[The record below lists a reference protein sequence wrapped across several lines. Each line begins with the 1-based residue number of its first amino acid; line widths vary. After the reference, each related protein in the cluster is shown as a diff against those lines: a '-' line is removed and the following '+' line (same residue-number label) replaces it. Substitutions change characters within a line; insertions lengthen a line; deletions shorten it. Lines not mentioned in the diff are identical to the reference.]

1 MMRMDVVTLI
11 WLYIL
16 GLVRWL
22 LHEAPLQV
30 INFIRSLPTLI
41 PELLKWLWDFI
52 WFNFKPLA
60 QIIVIPG
67 LAFILLF
74 AMIAV
79 WFERKF
85 LARAMLRIGP
95 YYCGKRSGW
104 LQVIADFLKL
114 FFKEFVIPDDVE
126 KALFLAAPV
135 LLPTIP
141 ALAITLIPFDSN
153 WVLFDAGG
161 LSLPV
166 FLAIAGLAPVIP
178 IFAGWAANNKYT
190 IIGSFRTAYLYV
202 SGEIPLVIC
211 AAASALLAGSLDLVD
226 IVEAQKPIWF
236 AIPQFIGFLVFFVG
250 LILEAERTPFD
261 VPTAETELVMGW
273 RTEFSGVLFGF
284 TMMAEYVSFLG
295 WTLLFIVLY
304 LGGYLGPSLFGVPLY
319 DHIFWMLLKLA
330 VIVVIVVLIRTV
342 YPRLRLDQ
350 TLRLG
355 WNYLMPLALLNLF
368 ITIILKWG
376 LMI

>member
-1 MMRMDVVTLI
+1 MDVVTLI

-16 GLVRWL
+16 SLVRWL

-30 INFIRSLPTLI
+30 INFIKSLPTLI

-226 IVEAQKPIWF
+226 IVEAQRPLWF

-261 VPTAETELVMGW
+261 VPTAETELVIGW

-304 LGGYLGPSLFGVPLY
+304 LGGYLGPSLLGVPLY

>member
-1 MMRMDVVTLI
+1 MDVVTLI

-114 FFKEFVIPDDVE
+114 FFKEFVVPDDAE

-178 IFAGWAANNKYT
+178 IFTGWAANNKYT
-190 IIGSFRTAYLYV
+190 IIGSFRTAYLYI

-211 AAASALLAGSLDLVD
+211 AAATALLAGSLDLVD

-236 AIPQFIGFLVFFVG
+236 AIPQFIGFLIFFVG

-284 TMMAEYVSFLG
+284 TMMAEYLSFLG

-330 VIVVIVVLIRTV
+330 VIVVIIVLIRTV

-355 WNYLMPLALLNLF
+355 WNYLMPLSLLNLLM
-368 ITIILKWG
+368 TLILKWG

>member
-1 MMRMDVVTLI
+1 MDVVTLI

-16 GLVRWL
+16 SLVRWL

-30 INFIRSLPTLI
+30 INFIKSLPTLI

-211 AAASALLAGSLDLVD
+211 AAATALLAGSLDLVD
-226 IVEAQKPIWF
+226 IVEAQRPLWF

-261 VPTAETELVMGW
+261 VPTAETELVIGW

-304 LGGYLGPSLFGVPLY
+304 LGGYLGPSLLGVPLY

>member
-1 MMRMDVVTLI
+1 MDVVTLI

-22 LHEAPLQV
+22 LKEAPLQV
-30 INFIRSLPTLI
+30 INFVRSLPTLI

-52 WFNFKPLA
+52 WFNFKPLV

-114 FFKEFVIPDDVE
+114 FFKEFVIPDDAE

-211 AAASALLAGSLDLVD
+211 AAATALLAGSLDLVE
-226 IVEAQKPIWF
+226 IVEAQRPLWF

-261 VPTAETELVMGW
+261 VPTAETELVIGW

-304 LGGYLGPSLFGVPLY
+304 LGGYLGPSLLGVPLY

-330 VIVVIVVLIRTV
+330 VVVVIVVLIRTV

-355 WNYLMPLALLNLF
+355 WNYLMPLSLLNLF
-368 ITIILKWG
+368 LTLILKWG

>member
-1 MMRMDVVTLI
+1 MMDAVTLI

-16 GLVRWL
+16 GLVRWV
-22 LHEAPLQV
+22 LHEAPAPV
-30 INFIRSLPTLI
+30 ISFIRSLPTLI

-114 FFKEFVIPDDVE
+114 FFKEFVVPDDAE

-166 FLAIAGLAPVIP
+166 FLAIASLAPVIP

-202 SGEIPLVIC
+202 SGEIPLVVC
-211 AAASALLAGSLDLVD
+211 AAASALLAGSLDLVE
-226 IVEAQKPIWF
+226 IVEAQRPLWF

-261 VPTAETELVMGW
+261 VPTAETELVIGW

-304 LGGYLGPSLFGVPLY
+304 LGGYLGPSLLGVPLY

-330 VIVVIVVLIRTV
+330 VVVVIVVLIRTV

-355 WNYLMPLALLNLF
+355 WNYLTPLALLNLF
-368 ITIILKWG
+368 LTIILKWG

>member
-1 MMRMDVVTLI
+1 MDVVTLI

-114 FFKEFVIPDDVE
+114 FFKEFVIPDDAE
-126 KALFLAAPV
+126 KVLFLAAPV

-178 IFAGWAANNKYT
+178 IFTGWAANNKYT
-190 IIGSFRTAYLYV
+190 IIGSFRTAYLYI

-211 AAASALLAGSLDLVD
+211 AAATALLAGSLDLVD

-236 AIPQFIGFLVFFVG
+236 AIPQFIGFLIFFVG

-284 TMMAEYVSFLG
+284 TMMAEYLSFLG

-330 VIVVIVVLIRTV
+330 VIVVIIVLIRTV

-355 WNYLMPLALLNLF
+355 WNYLMPLSLLNLLM
-368 ITIILKWG
+368 TLILKWG

>member
-1 MMRMDVVTLI
+1 MDVVTLI

-16 GLVRWL
+16 DMVRWL
-22 LHEAPLQV
+22 LREAPAQIV
-30 INFIRSLPTLI
+30 NFIRNLPSLI

-74 AMIAV
+74 AMIVV

-114 FFKEFVIPDDVE
+114 FFKELVIPDDVE
-126 KALFLAAPV
+126 KALFLISPI

-141 ALAITLIPFDSN
+141 ALAIALIPFDSN

-211 AAASALLAGSLDLVD
+211 AAATALLAGSLDLVD
-226 IVEAQKPIWF
+226 IVEAQKPLWF
-236 AIPQFIGFLVFFVG
+236 AVPQFIGFLVFFVG

-261 VPTAETELVMGW
+261 VPTAETELVIGW
-273 RTEFSGVLFGF
+273 RTEFSGILFGF
-284 TMMAEYVSFLG
+284 TMMAEYVVFLG
-295 WTLLFIVLY
+295 WTLLFITLY
-304 LGGYLGPSLFGVPLY
+304 LGGYLGPSLLGVPLY

>member
-1 MMRMDVVTLI
+1 MDVVTLI

-22 LHEAPLQV
+22 LKEAPLQV

-114 FFKEFVIPDDVE
+114 FFKEFVIPDDAE

-211 AAASALLAGSLDLVD
+211 AAASALLAGSLDLVE
-226 IVEAQKPIWF
+226 IVEAQRPLWF

-261 VPTAETELVMGW
+261 VPTAETELVIGW

-304 LGGYLGPSLFGVPLY
+304 LGGYLGPSLLGVPLY

-330 VIVVIVVLIRTV
+330 VVVVIVVLIRTV

-355 WNYLMPLALLNLF
+355 WNYLMPLSLLNLF
-368 ITIILKWG
+368 LTLILKWG

>member
-1 MMRMDVVTLI
+1 MDVVTLI

-22 LHEAPLQV
+22 LNEAPAQV
-30 INFIRSLPTLI
+30 INLIRNLPTLI
-41 PELLKWLWDFI
+41 PELIRWLWDFI

-74 AMIAV
+74 AMIVV

-114 FFKEFVIPDDVE
+114 FFKELVIPDDVE
-126 KALFLAAPV
+126 KALFLASPI

-161 LSLPV
+161 LSLPI
-166 FLAIAGLAPVIP
+166 FLAIAGLAPVVP

-211 AAASALLAGSLDLVD
+211 AAATALLAGSLDLVD
-226 IVEAQKPIWF
+226 IVEAQRPLWF

-261 VPTAETELVMGW
+261 VPTAETELVIGW
-273 RTEFSGVLFGF
+273 RTEFSGILFGF
-284 TMMAEYVSFLG
+284 TMMAEYVVFLG
-295 WTLLFIVLY
+295 WTLLFITLY

-368 ITIILKWG
+368 MTIILKWG

>member
-1 MMRMDVVTLI
+1 MDVVTLI

-114 FFKEFVIPDDVE
+114 FFKEFVIPDDAE
-126 KALFLAAPV
+126 KVLFLAAPV

-166 FLAIAGLAPVIP
+166 FLAIASLAPVIP

-190 IIGSFRTAYLYV
+190 IIGSFRTAYLYI

-211 AAASALLAGSLDLVD
+211 AAATALLAGSLDLVD

-236 AIPQFIGFLVFFVG
+236 AIPQFIGFLIFFVG

-284 TMMAEYVSFLG
+284 TMMAEYLSFLG

-330 VIVVIVVLIRTV
+330 VIVVIIVLIRTV

-355 WNYLMPLALLNLF
+355 WNYLMPLSLLNLLM
-368 ITIILKWG
+368 TIILKWG
-376 LMI
+376 LII

>member
-1 MMRMDVVTLI
+1 MDVVTLI

-114 FFKEFVIPDDVE
+114 FFKEFVIPDDAE
-126 KALFLAAPV
+126 KVLFLAAPV

-178 IFAGWAANNKYT
+178 IFTGWAANNKYT
-190 IIGSFRTAYLYV
+190 IIGSFRTAYLYI

-211 AAASALLAGSLDLVD
+211 AAATALLAGSLDLVD

-236 AIPQFIGFLVFFVG
+236 AIPQFIGFLIFFVG

-284 TMMAEYVSFLG
+284 TMMAEYLSFLG

-330 VIVVIVVLIRTV
+330 VIVVIIVLIRTV

-355 WNYLMPLALLNLF
+355 WNYLMPLSLLNLLM
-368 ITIILKWG
+368 TIILKWG
-376 LMI
+376 LII

>member
-1 MMRMDVVTLI
+1 MDVVTLI

-22 LHEAPLQV
+22 LKEAPLQV

-114 FFKEFVIPDDVE
+114 FFKEFVIPDDAE

-211 AAASALLAGSLDLVD
+211 AAATALLAGSLDLVE
-226 IVEAQKPIWF
+226 IVEAQRPLWF

-261 VPTAETELVMGW
+261 VPTAETELVIGW

-304 LGGYLGPSLFGVPLY
+304 LGGYLGPSLLGVPLY

-330 VIVVIVVLIRTV
+330 VVVVIVVLIRTV

-355 WNYLMPLALLNLF
+355 WNYLMPLSLLNLF
-368 ITIILKWG
+368 LTLILKWG

>member
-1 MMRMDVVTLI
+1 MDVVTLI

-22 LHEAPLQV
+22 LHEAPAQV
-30 INFIRSLPTLI
+30 INFIMSLPTLI

-114 FFKEFVIPDDVE
+114 FFKEFVVPDDAE

-178 IFAGWAANNKYT
+178 IFTGWAANNKYT
-190 IIGSFRTAYLYV
+190 IIGSFRTAYLYI
-202 SGEIPLVIC
+202 SGEIPLIIC

-226 IVEAQKPIWF
+226 IVEAQRPLWF
-236 AIPQFIGFLVFFVG
+236 AIPQFIGFLIFFVG

-284 TMMAEYVSFLG
+284 TMMAEYLSFLG

-355 WNYLMPLALLNLF
+355 WNYLMPLSLLNLLM
-368 ITIILKWG
+368 TLILKWG

>member
-1 MMRMDVVTLI
+1 MDVVTLI

-60 QIIVIPG
+60 QIIMIPG

-114 FFKEFVIPDDVE
+114 FFKEFVVPDDVE

-226 IVEAQKPIWF
+226 IVEAQRPLWF
-236 AIPQFIGFLVFFVG
+236 AIPQFIGFLIFFVG

-261 VPTAETELVMGW
+261 VPTAETELVIGW
-273 RTEFSGVLFGF
+273 RTEFSGILFGF

-330 VIVVIVVLIRTV
+330 VIVVIIVLIRTV

-355 WNYLMPLALLNLF
+355 WNYLMPLSLLNLLM
-368 ITIILKWG
+368 TLILKWG

>member
-1 MMRMDVVTLI
+1 MDVVTLI

-114 FFKEFVIPDDVE
+114 FFKEFVIPDDAE
-126 KALFLAAPV
+126 KVLFLAAPV

-178 IFAGWAANNKYT
+178 IFTGWAANNKYT
-190 IIGSFRTAYLYV
+190 IIGSFRTAYLYI

-211 AAASALLAGSLDLVD
+211 AAATALLAGSLDLVD

-236 AIPQFIGFLVFFVG
+236 AIPQFIGFLIFFVG

-284 TMMAEYVSFLG
+284 TMMAEYLSFLG

-330 VIVVIVVLIRTV
+330 VIVVIIVLIRTV

-355 WNYLMPLALLNLF
+355 WNYLMPLSLLNLLM
-368 ITIILKWG
+368 TLILKWG
-376 LMI
+376 LII

>member
-1 MMRMDVVTLI
+1 MDVVTLI

-16 GLVRWL
+16 SLVRWL
-22 LHEAPLQV
+22 LAEAPAL
-30 INFIRSLPTLI
+30 ILGFLRGLPILI
-41 PELLKWLWDFI
+41 AELPSWLWGFI
-52 WFNFKPLA
+52 WHNLRPLL

-114 FFKEFVIPDDVE
+114 FFKEFVVPED
-126 KALFLAAPV
+126 AHRLLFLVSPII
-135 LLPTIP
+135 LPTIP
-141 ALAITLIPFDSN
+141 ALAVILIPFDSS

-166 FLAIAGLAPVIP
+166 FLAIAGLAPIIP

-202 SGEIPLVIC
+202 SAEIPLVIC

-226 IVEAQKPIWF
+226 IVEAQRLFWF
-236 AIPQFIGFLVFFVG
+236 AIPQIIGFLVFFVG

-261 VPTAETELVMGW
+261 IPTAETELVIGW
-273 RTEFSGVLFGF
+273 RTEFSGILFGF

-295 WTLLFIVLY
+295 WTLLFITLY
-304 LGGYLGPSLFGVPLY
+304 LGGYLGPNILGVPLY
-319 DHIFWMLLKLA
+319 SHIFWMLLKLA
-330 VIVVIVVLIRTV
+330 IVVVIVVLVRTV
-342 YPRLRLDQ
+342 YPRLRIDQ
-350 TLRLG
+350 ALRFG
-355 WNYLMPLALLNLF
+355 WHYLTPLALLNLF
-368 ITIILKWG
+368 ITIVLKLWG
-376 LMI
+376 LMP

>member
-1 MMRMDVVTLI
+1 MRMDVVTLI

-16 GLVRWL
+16 SLVRWL

-30 INFIRSLPTLI
+30 INFIKSLPTLI

-211 AAASALLAGSLDLVD
+211 AAATALLAGSLDLVD
-226 IVEAQKPIWF
+226 IVEAQRPLWF

-261 VPTAETELVMGW
+261 VPTAETELVIGW

-304 LGGYLGPSLFGVPLY
+304 LGGYLGPSLLGVPLY

>member
-1 MMRMDVVTLI
+1 MDVVTLI

-22 LHEAPLQV
+22 LHEAPAQV
-30 INFIRSLPTLI
+30 INFIMSLPTLI

-52 WFNFKPLA
+52 WFNFKPLL

-114 FFKEFVIPDDVE
+114 FFKEFVVPDDAE

-166 FLAIAGLAPVIP
+166 FLAIAGLSPVIP

-226 IVEAQKPIWF
+226 IVEAQRPIWF
-236 AIPQFIGFLVFFVG
+236 AIPQFIGFLIFFIG

-261 VPTAETELVMGW
+261 VPTAETELVIGW
-273 RTEFSGVLFGF
+273 RTEFSGILFGF

-330 VIVVIVVLIRTV
+330 VIVVIIVLIRTV

-355 WNYLMPLALLNLF
+355 WNYLMPLSILNLLM
-368 ITIILKWG
+368 TLILKWG
-376 LMI
+376 LMV

>member
-1 MMRMDVVTLI
+1 MHMDVVTLI

-114 FFKEFVIPDDVE
+114 FFKEFVIPDDAE
-126 KALFLAAPV
+126 KVLFLAAPV

-178 IFAGWAANNKYT
+178 IFTGWAANNKYT
-190 IIGSFRTAYLYV
+190 IIGSFRTAYLYI

-211 AAASALLAGSLDLVD
+211 AAATALLAGSLDLVD

-236 AIPQFIGFLVFFVG
+236 AIPQFIGFLIFFVG

-284 TMMAEYVSFLG
+284 TMMAEYLSFLG

-330 VIVVIVVLIRTV
+330 VIVVIIVLIRTV

-355 WNYLMPLALLNLF
+355 WNYLMPLSLLNLLM
-368 ITIILKWG
+368 TIILKWG
-376 LMI
+376 LII

>member
-1 MMRMDVVTLI
+1 MDVVTLI

-22 LHEAPLQV
+22 FKEAPLQV
-30 INFIRSLPTLI
+30 INFVRSLPTLI
-41 PELLKWLWDFI
+41 PELIRWLWDFI

-74 AMIAV
+74 AMIVV

-114 FFKEFVIPDDVE
+114 FFKELVIPDDVE
-126 KALFLAAPV
+126 KALFLASPI

-161 LSLPV
+161 LSLPI
-166 FLAIAGLAPVIP
+166 FLAIAGLAPVVP

-211 AAASALLAGSLDLVD
+211 AAATALLAGSLDLVD
-226 IVEAQKPIWF
+226 IVEAQRPLWF
-236 AIPQFIGFLVFFVG
+236 AVPQFIGFLVFFVG

-261 VPTAETELVMGW
+261 VPTAETELVIGW
-273 RTEFSGVLFGF
+273 RTEFSGILFGF
-284 TMMAEYVSFLG
+284 TMMAEYVVFLG
-295 WTLLFIVLY
+295 WTLLFITLY